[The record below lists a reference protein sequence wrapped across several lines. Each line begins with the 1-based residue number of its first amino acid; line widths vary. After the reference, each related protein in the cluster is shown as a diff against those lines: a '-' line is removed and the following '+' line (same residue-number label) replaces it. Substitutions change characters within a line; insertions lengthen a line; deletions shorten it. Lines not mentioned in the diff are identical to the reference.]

1 MSTSSS
7 FHCNALLADDS
18 DPADGYEE
26 EGGEEGYDDE
36 EKNVFA
42 GITKQGA
49 STSSSL
55 FAPLRRLS

>member
-7 FHCNALLADDS
+7 FHCNALLADES
-18 DPADGYEE
+18 DVDTEE
-26 EGGEEGYDDE
+26 KGGGEEGYDDE

>member
-26 EGGEEGYDDE
+26 EGEEGYGLGKGRFLE
-36 EKNVFA
+36 
-42 GITKQGA
+42 
-49 STSSSL
+49 
-55 FAPLRRLS
+55 